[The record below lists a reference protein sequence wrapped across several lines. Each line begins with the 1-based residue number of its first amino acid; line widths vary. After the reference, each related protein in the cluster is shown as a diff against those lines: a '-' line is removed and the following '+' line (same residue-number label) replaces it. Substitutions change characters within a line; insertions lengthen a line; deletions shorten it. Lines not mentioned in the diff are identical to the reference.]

1 MSLYNNLITQVLT
14 PLLQA
19 SVLAFCTQDKMLW
32 HNILLRNQSLSGSL
46 DVWHTSFMLACAVL
60 YFIHVLF
67 TFSSS
72 RTISFSFAC
81 TIQWWAVHKR
91 HRIAVGQ
98 QVAEHFA
105 PEINLA
111 YFTHFTFRW
120 LDSKYF
126 QTYSPHFE
134 IGVIFTPC
142 FTYALLFTCLNS
154 GTRC

>member
-1 MSLYNNLITQVLT
+1 MYRFTKGGRRTWQPSRLWWRGGGEHMITSTLTMLLVVLMSDI
-14 PLLQA
+14 
-19 SVLAFCTQDKMLW
+19 
-32 HNILLRNQSLSGSL
+32 
-46 DVWHTSFMLACAVL
+46 VWHTSFRLARVVL

-98 QVAEHFA
+98 QVAEDFA

-111 YFTHFTFRW
+111 YFTHF
-120 LDSKYF
+120 L
-126 QTYSPHFE
+126 
-134 IGVIFTPC
+134 IGFKIFSNMVTSFWDRC
-142 FTYALLFTCLNS
+142 NIHTLFHLCTS
-154 GTRC
+154 VYISQQ